1 MKIMKLV
8 FNVIMIIMVI
18 LGIEKECMMK
28 IILIKILGL
37 KKEKE
42 FIILNKKSKLT
53 FFVFCLCWKKSEFL
67 SD

>member
-28 IILIKILGL
+28 VILIKILDS

-42 FIILNKKSKLT
+42 FIILNKKNK
-53 FFVFCLCWKKSEFL
+53 FNVFCFL
-67 SD
+67 FMLEKISIFK

>member
-28 IILIKILGL
+28 VTLIKILGL

-42 FIILNKKSKLT
+42 FILLNKKKQI
-53 FFVFCLCWKKSEFL
+53 
-67 SD
+67 

>member
-28 IILIKILGL
+28 VILIKILGL

-42 FIILNKKSKLT
+42 FIILNKKNK
-53 FFVFCLCWKKSEFL
+53 FNVFYFL
-67 SD
+67 FMLEKISIFK

>member
-28 IILIKILGL
+28 VILIKILGL

-42 FIILNKKSKLT
+42 FIILNKKNK
-53 FFVFCLCWKKSEFL
+53 FNVFCFL
-67 SD
+67 FMLEKISIFK

>member
-1 MKIMKLV
+1 MKIMKLI

-28 IILIKILGL
+28 VILIKILGL

-42 FIILNKKSKLT
+42 FIILNKKNK
-53 FFVFCLCWKKSEFL
+53 FNVFCFL
-67 SD
+67 FMLEKISIFK

>member
-8 FNVIMIIMVI
+8 FNVIMNIMVI

-28 IILIKILGL
+28 VILIKILGL

-42 FIILNKKSKLT
+42 FIILNKKKQI
-53 FFVFCLCWKKSEFL
+53 
-67 SD
+67 

>member
-1 MKIMKLV
+1 MKLV

-28 IILIKILGL
+28 VILIKILGL

-42 FIILNKKSKLT
+42 FIILNKKNK
-53 FFVFCLCWKKSEFL
+53 FNVFCFL
-67 SD
+67 FMLEKISIFK

>member
-8 FNVIMIIMVI
+8 FNMIMIIMVI

-28 IILIKILGL
+28 VILIKILCL

-42 FIILNKKSKLT
+42 FIILNKKNKFNVFL
-53 FFVFCLCWKKSEFL
+53 FFVYVGKNLNF
-67 SD
+67 